1 MVVGRHCC
9 CDLYGSLSLSLFS
22 LSASLSLLFS
32 RAFLSGMRLI
42 WDFGSSWRVA
52 APPRVPIVPS
62 TATRGSHGTANYLT
76 TTAPDSSHDENLA
89 TTNNAPLY
97 NSTLNNALESL
108 TIKRGREAAKTLYVV
123 GTMRQPKQSKNDERG
138 QSVGNA
144 NGRNAPLYVL

>member
-62 TATRGSHGTANYLT
+62 TATRGSHGTANYLIA
-76 TTAPDSSHDENLA
+76 TAPDSSHDENLA
-89 TTNNAPLY
+89 TINNAPLY

-108 TIKRGREAAKTLYVV
+108 TI
-123 GTMRQPKQSKNDERG
+123 N
-138 QSVGNA
+138 
-144 NGRNAPLYVL
+144 

>member
-9 CDLYGSLSLSLFS
+9 CDLYGSLSLSLFF

-108 TIKRGREAAKTLYVV
+108 TIKRGREAAKTLYIYDL
-123 GTMRQPKQSKNDERG
+123 RQQL
-138 QSVGNA
+138 
-144 NGRNAPLYVL
+144 LYSLVRS